1 MPEFEVGD
9 KASLAKTITDEDVR
23 MFAAATGDL
32 NPLHLDEEYAAKSRF
47 GRRVAHGMLSA
58 GMISAVLGTELPG
71 PGTIYLGQTLK
82 FLAPVY
88 LGDTIT
94 ATVTLAEYNRE
105 KGRMTFQ
112 TVCTNQEGAEL
123 VSGEAQVLYRP

>member
-9 KASLAKTITDEDVR
+9 TASLEKTITDEDVR
-23 MFAAATGDL
+23 MFARATGDL
-32 NPLHLDEEYAAKSRF
+32 NPLHLDEEYAAASRF

-71 PGTIYLGQTLK
+71 PGTIYMGQSLK

-94 ATVTLAEYNRE
+94 ATVKLTSYQQD
-105 KGRMTFQ
+105 KGRMTFE
-112 TVCTNQEGAEL
+112 TVCTNQDGTEV

>member
-1 MPEFEVGD
+1 MPELEVGD
-9 KASLAKTITDEDVR
+9 TASLAKTITDEDVQ
-23 MFAAATGDL
+23 MFARATGDL
-32 NPLHLDEEYAAKSRF
+32 NPLHLDEGYAGRSRF

-71 PGTIYLGQTLK
+71 PGTIYLGQSLK

-88 LGDTIT
+88 IGDAIT
-94 ATVTLAEYNRE
+94 ATVTLTEYHRD

-112 TVCTNQEGAEL
+112 TVCTNQDGTEV

>member
-1 MPEFEVGD
+1 MPDFEVGD
-9 KASLAKTITDEDVR
+9 TASLAKTITDDDVR
-23 MFAAATGDL
+23 MFARATGDL

-47 GRRVAHGMLSA
+47 GHRVAHGMLSA

-88 LGDTIT
+88 LGDSIT

-112 TVCTNQEGAEL
+112 TVCTNQDGAE
-123 VSGEAQVLYRP
+123 VVNGEAQVLYRP

>member
-9 KASLAKTITDEDVR
+9 TASLAKTITDDDVR
-23 MFAAATGDL
+23 MFAQATGDL

-88 LGDTIT
+88 LGDSIT
-94 ATVTLAEYNRE
+94 ATVTLADYNRE
-105 KGRMTFQ
+105 KGRMTFH
-112 TVCTNQEGAEL
+112 TVCTNQDGAEV

>member
-88 LGDTIT
+88 LGDTVT

-112 TVCTNQEGAEL
+112 TVCTNQDGAEL

>member
-1 MPEFEVGD
+1 MPEFEVGAT
-9 KASLAKTITDEDVR
+9 ASLAKTITDDDVR
-23 MFAAATGDL
+23 MFARATGDL

-88 LGDTIT
+88 LGDSIT

-112 TVCTNQEGAEL
+112 TMCTNQDGAEV